1 MQIHT
6 AKLDKK
12 NKGITIVEMVVVLGL
27 SALVLP
33 VVGKLLVI
41 ITRDI
46 PIEQKLMMT
55 NSIKNAA
62 ISNIQQDIEASR
74 EILTEFAQYKTDCNN
89 LLIKNNDDAVTLY
102 RLEKDT
108 FNKIILSENS
118 SKSIDKRPMPN
129 VRISFNTLSKNNK
142 IYAVEVSSYIEQ
154 ELLGRTDKKLKMQ
167 NLYFV
172 NSMQKELYK

>member
-129 VRISFNTLSKNNK
+129 ARISFNPLSKNNK

-154 ELLGRTDKKLKMQ
+154 KLLGRTDKKLKMQ